1 MRCVA
6 LQGWHALSYSIRIMA
21 QVKVAISK
29 MPVPQKI
36 QYVRQIIS
44 SMTGNPNFAAPCPA
58 LTVLEEGVDILEQ
71 AYKQAK
77 QTRDLA
83 KEQTTIANQKEVA
96 LDALVMQE
104 ANYVQNVTAG
114 DKAKIESSGF
124 GVRNTAAPI
133 GPLPAPTNV
142 RVVPSEFSG
151 AVTMSWQSVH
161 GARSYNVQRALDT
174 GHDLEWN
181 TVLSTSRA
189 NRVQVN
195 SMASGMRYWF
205 RVAAVGAA
213 GEGPFSDPISKIA
226 P

>member
-1 MRCVA
+1 
-6 LQGWHALSYSIRIMA
+6 
-21 QVKVAISK
+21 
-29 MPVPQKI
+29 
-36 QYVRQIIS
+36 
-44 SMTGNPNFAAPCPA
+44 
-58 LTVLEEGVDILEQ
+58 
-71 AYKQAK
+71 
-77 QTRDLA
+77 LA
-83 KEQTTIANQKEVA
+83 KEQTTIANEKETD

-124 GVRNTAAPI
+124 SVRNAATPI
-133 GPLPAPTNV
+133 GPLPPPTNV
-142 RVVPSEFSG
+142 RVIPSDFAG
-151 AVTMSWQSVH
+151 TVTMSWQGVH
-161 GARSYNVQRALDT
+161 GARAYNVQRALDT
-174 GHDLEWN
+174 GHGLEWN

-189 NRVQVN
+189 TRVQVN

>member
-1 MRCVA
+1 
-6 LQGWHALSYSIRIMA
+6 MA

-36 QYVRQIIS
+36 QYVRQIIN
-44 SMTGNPNFAAPCPA
+44 SMTGNPNFAAPSPA
-58 LTVLEEGVDILEQ
+58 LATLKQGVDTLEH

-83 KEQTTIANQKEVA
+83 KEQTTVANEKEAA

-114 DKAKIESSGF
+114 DKAKIESAGF
-124 GVRNTAAPI
+124 NVRNAAAPI

-142 RVVPSEFSG
+142 RVAPTETAG
-151 AVTMSWQSVH
+151 ALTMSWQGVH
-161 GARSYNVQRALDT
+161 GARAYNVQRALDT
-174 GHDLEWN
+174 GHELEWN

-189 NRVQVN
+189 TRVQVN
-195 SMASGMRYWF
+195 SMISGTRYWF
-205 RVAAVGAA
+205 RVAAIGAA